1 MREARTITKLYE
13 RTNRPRPLGLPSL
26 ATHISGG
33 FVDPHTDEPRMAE
46 QSVDERDLE
55 GDTGS
60 ELAARQDAER
70 THHAIAWACWPTD
83 YRLDVT
89 ACMSLREVQHID

>member
-1 MREARTITKLYE
+1 
-13 RTNRPRPLGLPSL
+13 LGLPSL

-46 QSVDERDLE
+46 QSVDERDLG

-89 ACMSLREVQHID
+89 ACMSLRAKFQHID